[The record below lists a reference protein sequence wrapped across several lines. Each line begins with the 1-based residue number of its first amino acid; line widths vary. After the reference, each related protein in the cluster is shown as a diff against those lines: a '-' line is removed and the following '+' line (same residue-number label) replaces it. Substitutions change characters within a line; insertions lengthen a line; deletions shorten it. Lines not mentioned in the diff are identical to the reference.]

1 MAPTGDRDLIRR
13 AMSRTHGPEAPA
25 SEAAQVEPEP
35 AAPRKAASVAS
46 PYFAWKPELG
56 EPRQPMAQGRRYE
69 PPTRFTTLDE
79 AIRGVELQHGQ
90 WGPSFVRGDAAAD
103 LGRTAT
109 SIETLV
115 RSAFGDPDAA
125 CSLAV
130 AASTG
135 RLPQRAIF
143 LDIETTGLGNSPVFL
158 VGMLEFDQGT
168 LTLNQHLARDY
179 SEEAAAVAWSVEAL
193 AGADAVFTFN
203 GKSFD
208 VPYLRAR
215 AAATGVAWTA
225 PTAHLD
231 LLHMARRCWADA
243 LPDCKL
249 QTLER
254 QVCGRRRAEDIPGWA
269 VPDAYHHFVRTG
281 NATHLERIME
291 HNLQDLLT
299 LAELAA
305 RLP

>member
-13 AMSRTHGPEAPA
+13 AMLRTHGAEQPE
-25 SEAAQVEPEP
+25 SDAATSEPEP
-35 AAPRKAASVAS
+35 ASPRKATPAAS
-46 PYFAWKPELG
+46 PYFAWNPELG

-69 PPTRFTTLDE
+69 HPTRSITLDD
-79 AIRGVELQHGQ
+79 AVRGVELQHAK
-90 WGPSFVRGDAAAD
+90 WGPSFVRCDVAAD

-115 RSAFGDPDAA
+115 RSAFGDPGSTSSRATA
-125 CSLAV
+125 GP
-130 AASTG
+130 TG
-135 RLPQRAIF
+135 RPAQRAIF

-158 VGMLEFDQGT
+158 VGMLEYDQGV

-179 SEEAAAVAWSVEAL
+179 SEEPAVVAWSVEAL
-193 AGADAVFTFN
+193 AGADAVLTFN

-215 AAATGVAWTA
+215 AAATGVLWTPPA
-225 PTAHLD
+225 AHVD

-281 NATHLERIME
+281 NATHLERILE